1 MINKK
6 ALLTFGTVCVLL
18 FSSLGVFT
26 GGALDSLSGDAQYKN
41 TIFKDLDFSS
51 VMAESIPSAIEVSDA
66 DSFYA
71 LIATPLAI
79 HYSESGEQSVVPLY
93 VKDLDNPSDPVLRAE
108 EQIGLPVDF
117 VISDAFSA
125 KDWSLS
131 IAELFWV
138 ESDAVLLVEESF
150 EGYALAVAAAPI
162 ASYLSIPII
171 VTDVVDSD
179 VEDVLEDLG
188 VETVLSCGFLSP
200 SGYDVVPL
208 TDAGMIANEVIDLVE
223 ARFGNAVNYVTLTN
237 PLDTVHPEIL
247 DSISEN
253 FEGEVASISVLPT
266 QLSNMVLKGAMTAHS
281 FVVPSDYKYA
291 KITFE
296 LENLDKQYVDNVGDR
311 LSFMLYDPDGT
322 RIAFDGTHG
331 GISVRDEDGNLEND
345 CLKFSICMYDKT
357 GEYSLNVFANYFAIK
372 NGHYQ
377 LSVTVEKL
385 DSLIVPLMDDLSS
398 FAPYYTAYHNG
409 VVLAKSDFAFAADD
423 DVLSGGETCP
433 GVSQAGANYPLI
445 KPANDF
451 TANIHGQLNDL
462 FYEITDIDEGNV
474 IELREFCIDNPF
486 YISIAADPTMVPMYF
501 YYNPDGEVESPG
513 ADFLGYALP
522 SDFIYATVDPDPAD
536 MENDTETY
544 WPYMENIIAR
554 TTGRNAQDL
563 SALIAR
569 TIFYDEIIAGL
580 GDWKDRAVIQTGCG
594 LEFQNLPIM
603 TRLSQLIYSGRGE
616 PTKFFTGESTFIN
629 LRLEDMAS
637 TGYDLSEST
646 FALASQREGFSKE
659 DLALIK
665 KSGLLNRLL
674 FPSFLISLL
683 NGEDQV
689 VGGQKQMDSN
699 LIFTFAHG
707 SFNLFEHGDVF
718 IDSRGFPGLTWI
730 SRYYPTVR
738 SSLSCKGSYELRAV
752 DDMEYGPSVIFVESC
767 ITARTDGL
775 EADNVLS
782 QAFIHAGVNA
792 YIGATRVTADP
803 GYLEP
808 RPLPGGWGLGIL
820 GLMNA
825 SWNLAV
831 KGEYPQ
837 THFGAV
843 IAEDF
848 IDDLVQNDSSTGLAL
863 RNAKNKFLPKDANST
878 FLWTPPLSLALT
890 GNPIV
895 DQEINQLRSPQPV
908 NERTRTLDKKYV
920 CLHEFTLYG
929 DPAFN
934 PYQSVNN
941 G

>member
-1 MINKK
+1 M
-6 ALLTFGTVCVLL
+6 LLCSS
-18 FSSLGVFT
+18 FSVFP
-26 GGALDSLSGDAQYKN
+26 GAAFDSLETAAQYKYDLN
-41 TIFKDLDFSS
+41 KDLDFSS
-51 VMAESIPSAIEVSDA
+51 SMAESVPLAIEISDS
-66 DSFYA
+66 DPLYA

-79 HYSESGEQSVVPLY
+79 HYNELGEQSVVPLY
-93 VKDLDNPSDPVLRAE
+93 VKDIDDPSDPVVRVE
-108 EQIGLPVDF
+108 EDIGIPVDF

-125 KDWSLS
+125 EEWSLS

-138 ESDAVLLVEESF
+138 ESEAVLLIEDSF
-150 EGYALAVAAAPI
+150 EGYSLGVAATPL
-162 ASYLSIPII
+162 ASYLSIPVI
-171 VTDVVDSD
+171 VTDDVDSAVVD
-179 VEDVLEDLG
+179 VFEDLG
-188 VETVLSCGFLSP
+188 VETVLSCGSLSV
-200 SGYDVVPL
+200 SGYEVIAL
-208 TDAGMIANEVIDLVE
+208 TDAEMIASQTIDLVE
-223 ARFGNAVNYVTLTN
+223 SRFGSSVNYVTLTN
-237 PLDTVHPEIL
+237 PLDTLHPEVL
-247 DSISEN
+247 DSFSEQ
-253 FEGEVASISVLPT
+253 FSGEVGSISMLPT
-266 QLSNMVLKGAMTAHS
+266 QLFNMVLKGAMSSHT

-291 KITFE
+291 KLTFD
-296 LENLDKQYVDNVGDR
+296 LENLDAQYVDNVGDR

-331 GISVRDEDGNLEND
+331 GISVRDEQGNLQSD
-345 CLKFSICMYDKT
+345 RLTFSICMYDKP
-357 GEYSLNVFANYFAIK
+357 GEYSLSVFANYFAVK
-372 NGHYQ
+372 SGHYE

-385 DSLIVPLMDDLSS
+385 DSLMVPLMDDLSS
-398 FAPYYTAYHNG
+398 FTPYYTAYHQG
-409 VVLAKSDFAFAADD
+409 VVYAKPEFAFAADD
-423 DVLSGGETCP
+423 DVLSGGQTCP

-445 KPANDF
+445 EPANMF
-451 TANIHGQLNDL
+451 TAEVHEDLHEL
-462 FYEITDIDEGNV
+462 FYEISGIADGDVEG
-474 IELREFCIDNPF
+474 LRQYCIDDPF
-486 YISIAADPTMVPMYF
+486 YVSIAADPTMVPMYF
-501 YYNPDGEVESPG
+501 YYNPDGEMESPG

-522 SDFIYATVDPDPAD
+522 SDFIYATVDPDSED
-536 MENDTETY
+536 MENDTLSY
-544 WPYMENIIAR
+544 WPFQENIVAR

-569 TIFYDEIIAGL
+569 TIFYDIIINGL
-580 GDWKDRAVIQTGCG
+580 GDWKDRAIIQTGCG
-594 LEFQNLPIM
+594 LEFQNLPVM

-629 LRLEDMAS
+629 LRLEDIAS

-659 DLALIK
+659 DLSLIK
-665 KSGLLNRLL
+665 KSGMLNRLL
-674 FPSFLISLL
+674 FPSLILSLL
-683 NGEDQV
+683 NGEDKV
-689 VGGQKQMDSN
+689 VGGEKQMNSN

-738 SSLSCKGSYELRAV
+738 SSLSCKGTFEVRAV
-752 DDMEYGPSVIFVESC
+752 DDMQYGPSVLFVVSC

-775 EADNVLS
+775 EADNTLS
-782 QAFIHAGVNA
+782 QSFIHAGANA

-808 RPLPGGWGLGIL
+808 RPLPGGWGFGIL

-825 SWNLAV
+825 TWNLAV
-831 KGEYPQ
+831 NGEYPQ
-837 THFGAV
+837 AHFGAV

-848 IDDLVQNDSSTGLAL
+848 INDLIQNDSSTGLAL

-890 GNPIV
+890 GNPVV
-895 DQEINQLRSPQPV
+895 DQEIEQLRAPQPV

-920 CLHEFTLYG
+920 CFHEFTLYG

>member
-6 ALLTFGTVCVLL
+6 ALLTFGTVCILL
-18 FSSLGVFT
+18 LSSLGVFT
-26 GGALDSLSGDAQYKN
+26 GGAVDSLSGESQYKN
-41 TIFKDLDFSS
+41 RLFKDFDFSS
-51 VMAESIPSAIEVSDA
+51 VMAESVPSAIEVSD
-66 DSFYA
+66 SNPFYA

-93 VKDLDNPSDPVLRAE
+93 VKDLDNPSGPVLRAE
-108 EQIGLPVDF
+108 EEIGFPVDF
-117 VISDAFSA
+117 VISDAFSP
-125 KDWSLS
+125 KQWSLS

-138 ESDAVLLVEESF
+138 ESDAVLLVEDSF
-150 EGYALAVAAAPI
+150 EGYSLAVAATPL
-162 ASYLSIPII
+162 ASYLSIPVI
-171 VTDVVDSD
+171 VTDDVDID
-179 VEDVLEDLG
+179 VEEVLDSLG
-188 VETVLSCGFLSP
+188 VETILSCGSLSV
-200 SGYDVVPL
+200 SSYEVVDL
-208 TDAGMIANEVIDLVE
+208 SDAEMIASEVIDLVDS
-223 ARFGNAVNYVTLTN
+223 RFGSQVNYVTLTN
-237 PLDTVHPEIL
+237 PLDTIQPEVL
-247 DSISEN
+247 DSVTEEFS
-253 FEGEVASISVLPT
+253 GEVGSISMIPT
-266 QLSNMVLKGAMTAHS
+266 QLFNMVLKGAMSDHT

-291 KITFE
+291 KLTFD
-296 LENLDKQYVDNVGDR
+296 LENLDADYVDNVGDR
-311 LSFMLYDPDGT
+311 LSFMLYDPEGT

-331 GISVRDEDGNLEND
+331 GISVRDEEGNLLED
-345 CLKFSICMYDKT
+345 RLTFSICMYDKP
-357 GEYSLNVFANYFAIK
+357 GEYSLSVFANYFAVK
-372 NGHYQ
+372 TGQYD
-377 LSVTVEKL
+377 LTVTVEKL
-385 DSLIVPLMDDLSS
+385 DSLYVPLMDGLSS
-398 FAPYYTAYHNG
+398 FAPYYTSYHQG
-409 VVLAKSDFAFAADD
+409 VVYAKSDFAFAADD
-423 DVLSGGETCP
+423 GILSGGETCP
-433 GVSQAGANYPLI
+433 GVSQAGVNYPLI
-445 KPANDF
+445 EPANEF
-451 TANIHGQLNDL
+451 TKEIHEQLHDL
-462 FYEITDIDEGNV
+462 FYEITDIDEGDV
-474 IELREFCIDNPF
+474 VQLREFCIDNPF

-501 YYNPDGEVESPG
+501 YYNPDGEMESPG

-536 MENDTETY
+536 MENDTQTF
-544 WPYMENIIAR
+544 WPYMENIVAR

-569 TIFYDEIIAGL
+569 TIYYDILIEGS
-580 GDWKDRAVIQTGCG
+580 GDWKHRALVQTGCG

-603 TRLSQLIYSGRGE
+603 TKLSQLIYSGRGE

-629 LRLEDMAS
+629 LRLEQMTS

-646 FALASQREGFSKE
+646 FALASQREGFSRE
-659 DLALIK
+659 DLSLIK

-674 FPSFLISLL
+674 FPSLL
-683 NGEDQV
+683 LTIFNGEDKV

-707 SFNLFEHGDVF
+707 SFNLYEHGDVF

-738 SSLSCKGSYELRAV
+738 SSLSCKGTFEVRAV
-752 DDMEYGPSVIFVESC
+752 DDMEYGPSVIFVLSC
-767 ITARTDGL
+767 ITGRTDGL
-775 EADNVLS
+775 DADNVLS
-782 QAFIHAGVNA
+782 QAYIHAGVNA

-808 RPLPGGWGLGIL
+808 RPLPGGWGFGIL

-837 THFGAV
+837 THFGSV

-848 IDDLVQNDSSTGLAL
+848 IDDLIQNDSSTGLAL

-890 GNPIV
+890 GNPII
-895 DQEINQLRSPQPV
+895 DQEIDQLRSPQPV